1 MAASNVS
8 TDLVLLA
15 NAETYATDN
24 SGVGGAWE
32 IFGGAG
38 GSSPGIGEDFAI
50 EGTNAIDMKI
60 TSSNGRRGIT
70 FAPNTARAL
79 GTDEMFYV
87 WTYVATN
94 GILTQPAIPAGTTP
108 VGLCLFSGNS
118 TNNNYQH
125 YRVTGS
131 FREKGRSGECYGW
144 VPDSVTSFPNGTE
157 AYERVG
163 TPASPWDNIGATA
176 EFSAN
181 SKGSNFAVD
190 SIRQGTGTYLT
201 DGEVANPGTFD
212 RFSSIN
218 GSVTPKPG
226 CVVEPIENV
235 FEILGVIAIGIA
247 STGVSET
254 ATCVFTDSSGA
265 TIAFKEI
272 SGGANV
278 NLRNKFIIGGSATT
292 VTINSASFKQLGNS
306 SGTLSAQVIL
316 KDSSLSKFTS
326 CNFVNI
332 GNWTL
337 TSTNT
342 NNFFT
347 SCNFRSLKVTSSS
360 ATPGIVDASNGNFS
374 FTRCLFTDSEISSN
388 TMSAGDALLAAPLN
402 KIQECTFET
411 LSSTI
416 GTGHAVNAGT
426 VTTSQTYTWNSTA
439 AVGTGNN
446 EFAATDGSTGH
457 EVIRINYTDTGA
469 PLTIEYT
476 GGATV
481 PSVYNTGAGTV
492 NVVAQQVNFELTSI
506 KDATE
511 IRIINAS
518 TNAEIAGVEDVT
530 GGSGT
535 TINNGSG
542 TITVSGSTDLN
553 TVNYAYTYSSDVAIK
568 IAVINREEYEI
579 LYIQST
585 LTNANQ
591 STQVFQR
598 EDRNFSDPV

>member
-1 MAASNVS
+1 MATSVVN

-24 SGVGGAWE
+24 SGVGGTWE
-32 IFGGAG
+32 IFGGSG
-38 GSSPGIGEDFAI
+38 GSSPGAGADFAI

-70 FAPNTARAL
+70 FAPNTAVSL

-94 GILTQPAIPAGTTP
+94 GILTEPALPAGTVP

-118 TNNNYQH
+118 VNNNYQH
-125 YRVTGS
+125 YRVEGN

-144 VPDSVTSFPNGTE
+144 VPDSVTGNTNGTE
-157 AYERVG
+157 SYERVG
-163 TPASPWDNIGATA
+163 SPASPWNNIGATA

-190 SIRQGTGTYLT
+190 SIRQGTGAYLT
-201 DGEVANPGTFD
+201 DGEVANPGTFS
-212 RFSSIN
+212 RFASIN
-218 GSVTPKPG
+218 SLTPKPG

-235 FEILGVIAIGIA
+235 FEILGVIAIGVA
-247 STGVSET
+247 SNGVSET
-254 ATCVFTDSSGA
+254 ATCIFTDSSGA
-265 TIAFKEI
+265 TVAFKEVA
-272 SGGANV
+272 GGSNV

-292 VTINSASFKQLGNS
+292 ATIDSASFKQLGTKIGS
-306 SGTLSAQVIL
+306 LSAQVIL

-332 GNWTL
+332 ANWTL

-342 NNFFT
+342 NNSFT
-347 SCNFRSLKVTSSS
+347 SCNFRDLIVTSSS
-360 ATPGIVDASNGNFS
+360 ATPGVVNASNGNFS
-374 FTRCLFTDSEISSN
+374 FTRCLFTDSAASSN
-388 TMSAGDALLAAPLN
+388 TMSAGEALLAAPLN
-402 KIQECTFET
+402 KIVECTFET
-411 LSSTI
+411 FSTAA

-426 VTTSQTYTWNSTA
+426 VSTSQTYTWTSTA

-476 GGATV
+476 ASATV

-492 NVVAQQVNFELTSI
+492 NVVAQQINFELTSI
-506 KDATE
+506 KDGTE
-511 IRIINAS
+511 IRIINAA
-518 TNAEIAGVEDVT
+518 TNVEIAGVEDVT

-542 TITVSGSTDLN
+542 AITVSGSTDLN
-553 TVNYAYTYSSDVAIK
+553 TVNYAYTYSSDVNIK
-568 IAVINREEYEI
+568 VAVINREEYEI